1 MMIHDGLEALGS
13 LNIPYFPC
21 FRSSALRKGQKVE
34 MWDGEKLGPPS
45 HHLSFSDRA
54 EAAKE
59 MMRRW
64 EGEKSVKV
72 QGKRTRQLSI

>member
-1 MMIHDGLEALGS
+1 MIHDGLEALGS
-13 LNIPYFPC
+13 LNIPYFSC

-34 MWDGEKLGPPS
+34 MWDRKKLGPPS

-54 EAAKE
+54 EEAKE
-59 MMRRW
+59 VMKRW
-64 EGEKSVKV
+64 DGEKSVKV